1 MVVGKTS
8 SPGAPVPSLFVSAFN
23 SVNTVLP
30 QTAMTRVTVPINL
43 LQEANGV
50 GDRPVVIGTVQC
62 SVPSPCWQ
70 LPVTRLPGDADRIK
84 PTSVVVQSSK
94 GGSAT
99 RVATNGP
106 GF

>member
-1 MVVGKTS
+1 V
-8 SPGAPVPSLFVSAFN
+8 
-23 SVNTVLP
+23 
-30 QTAMTRVTVPINL
+30 
-43 LQEANGV
+43 
-50 GDRPVVIGTVQC
+50 
-62 SVPSPCWQ
+62 
-70 LPVTRLPGDADRIK
+70 K